1 MPPKI
6 CYYYIT
12 SGCNDFCH
20 FCGLWEDKNYQNIK
34 DEEIGVHLN
43 NLYFVRKKKAS
54 EINVTGGEPLLYEK
68 LPEFLR
74 KAKELD
80 MPSIIHTN
88 GILYK
93 ERSKELKG
101 LSKEIIFS
109 LDYPQKEENNESKG
123 VESFTEVL
131 SSIELAKS
139 TGENPSINFI
149 LTRDSVRFLPE
160 MVELSEKLQVILY
173 VHAVYDYYGTQGFDE
188 DTYSYIKYY
197 FKKKYVRINLAEF
210 QFVKDHGNKALFSRC
225 KASHTTF
232 TFLPDG
238 TMAAPCFF
246 NQGGREGKE
255 SVCQGCTRYSYM
267 IPSFK
272 IGFDRLRF
280 LDFYSGWFNNR
291 KETKK

>member
-93 ERSKELKG
+93 ERSKEL
-101 LSKEIIFS
+101 
-109 LDYPQKEENNESKG
+109 NESKG

-173 VHAVYDYYGTQGFDE
+173 VHAVYDYYGTQGFDD

-210 QFVKDHGNKALFSRC
+210 QFVKDKGNKQPFSRC
-225 KASHTTF
+225 RALHTTF
-232 TFLPDG
+232 TFLPDA
-238 TMAAPCFF
+238 TMANPCFF

-255 SVCQGCTRYSYM
+255 SVCQGCTRYPYM